1 MRQAEPATGRKT
13 PPPRPPLPRL
23 PVSDV
28 LDALSD
34 ALAAH
39 RRAVLVA
46 PPGAGKTTLVPLHL
60 LSQMT
65 ESAGK
70 IILVEPR
77 RLAARAA
84 ARRMADLVGGQV
96 GETVGWRMRL
106 DTKVSART
114 RIEVVTEGV
123 LTRMILA
130 DPELSGIGTILF
142 DEFHERS
149 LDGDF
154 GLALAL
160 DVASALREDLKLLVM
175 SATLDGARVA
185 RLLGDVPV
193 IESLGRAYPVA
204 IRHRDR
210 PATERI
216 EDSVASAVLDT
227 LKTETGS
234 LLVFLPGQREIERVA
249 ERLAGKVGVD
259 VHLAPLYGALDAV
272 AQDRAIRP
280 APDGTRKVVLA
291 TSIAETS
298 LTIDGVTVV
307 VDSGLRRLPV
317 FEPAT
322 GLSRLETVRVSKA
335 AADQREG
342 RAGRTAPGVAIR
354 LWRAEQT
361 GVLDAFDRPEI
372 LATDLS
378 GLVLD
383 CAAWGVAEPAD
394 LAFLDPPP
402 APAVAEARALLANL
416 GALDEAHRLTNTGE
430 AMRQLALPPRLARM
444 VVDAPLATGATSLAE
459 ATRARR
465 AAARI
470 AVLLTERGLGG
481 SAVDLSER
489 LGGWRADRGPRSRDA
504 EMLAKRIA
512 ANAEAACHDKEAPS
526 SAASVGAASAAIELG
541 ALLALAYPDRVA
553 VQRGAPGHF
562 VLSNGRGGMV
572 DAASPLSRESFLV
585 VADLQ
590 GQARDGRIF
599 SAARLGQADVDA
611 IFAARGTIED
621 IVEFDRAARAV
632 RARRVMRIGRARLT
646 QAPIPTPA
654 GPPTSAALANG
665 IRQLGLS
672 SLPFGKEGERLLARM
687 RFLASAMD
695 ERHGASGQTPSA
707 AAQGEDDDDRQDV
720 LAWPDLSDR
729 ALLATL
735 DQWLMPYLPGVAA
748 LSDIAP
754 GALAEALRGLVPS
767 AFAGRIDDLAPSHFT
782 APTGSHVPIRYE
794 EGQPVLSIRVQE
806 LFGLRHHPAIADG
819 RLPLTVELLSPA
831 HRPIQVT
838 RDLIGFWAGSW
849 ADVRA
854 DLRGRYPRHEWP
866 KDPANAAPTARAKR
880 RG

>member
-1 MRQAEPATGRKT
+1 M
-13 PPPRPPLPRL
+13 
-23 PVSDV
+23 
-28 LDALSD
+28 
-34 ALAAH
+34 
-39 RRAVLVA
+39 LVA

-60 LSQMT
+60 LSKMPAG
-65 ESAGK
+65 AGK

-84 ARRMADLVGGQV
+84 ARRMADLMGEQV
-96 GETVGWRMRL
+96 GETIGWRMRL
-106 DTKVSART
+106 DTRVSKAT

-130 DPELSGIGTILF
+130 DPELSGIGAILF

-193 IESLGRAYPVA
+193 VESLGRAYPVA

-259 VHLAPLYGALDAV
+259 VHLAPLYGALDAA

-335 AADQREG
+335 AADQRAG

-361 GVLDAFDRPEI
+361 GALDAFDRPEI

-383 CAAWGVAEPAD
+383 CAAWGVGEPAE

-402 APAVAEARALLANL
+402 VPAIAEARSLLTDL
-416 GALDEAHRLTNTGE
+416 GALDDTHRLTPTGE
-430 AMRQLALPPRLARM
+430 AMRQLPLLPRLARM
-444 VVDAPLATGATSLAE
+444 VIDAPQTTAATSVGD
-459 ATRARR
+459 ATQSRR
-465 AAARI
+465 TAARLAI
-470 AVLLTERGLGG
+470 LLTERGLGG
-481 SAVDLSER
+481 VAVDLAER
-489 LGGWRADRGPRSRDA
+489 LRGWGADRGPRARDA
-504 EMLAKRIA
+504 ELLAMRIA
-512 ANAEAACHDKEAPS
+512 GNADVATRDDAGRS
-526 SAASVGAASAAIELG
+526 SEDVGASNTQIELG
-541 ALLALAYPDRVA
+541 LLLALAYPDRIA

-599 SAARLGQADVDA
+599 SATRLGQADIDA
-611 IFAARGTIED
+611 IFAARGTTED
-621 IVEFDRAARAV
+621 IVEFDRPTRAV
-632 RARRVMRIGRARLT
+632 RARRVRRIGRAVLG

-654 GPPTSAALANG
+654 GPQTSAALANG

-672 SLPFGKEGERLLARM
+672 SLPFGKDGECLLARM
-687 RFLASAMD
+687 RFLANAMD
-695 ERHGASGQTPSA
+695 ERQSARGQTSA
-707 AAQGEDDDDRQDV
+707 AAVRDDDGGYDIS
-720 LAWPDLSDR
+720 AWPDLSDP

-735 DQWLMPYLPGVAA
+735 DDWLVPYLPA
-748 LSDIAP
+748 S
-754 GALAEALRGLVPS
+754 
-767 AFAGRIDDLAPSHFT
+767 
-782 APTGSHVPIRYE
+782 
-794 EGQPVLSIRVQE
+794 Q
-806 LFGLRHHPAIADG
+806 
-819 RLPLTVELLSPA
+819 RLPKS
-831 HRPIQVT
+831 R
-838 RDLIGFWAGSW
+838 RRRWRMRCAG
-849 ADVRA
+849 
-854 DLRGRYPRHEWP
+854 
-866 KDPANAAPTARAKR
+866 
-880 RG
+880 